1 MKTYLGTKIVNAMP
15 ATRAEY
21 LSLREW
27 DLPADENGAD
37 EGYLVEYTD
46 GGKPNMPELFAG
58 YITWSPKDVFDR
70 AYKEIGDFRE
80 RVRDEKAQLDDKIVK
95 LAAFVNTSACLTL
108 PFEDRSLLA
117 AQLAVMQEYTEIL
130 TKRIGRFA

>member
-1 MKTYLGTKIVNAMP
+1 MKTYLGTKVVNAMP

-80 RVRDEKAQLDDKIVK
+80 RVRDEKAQLDDRLAK
-95 LAAFVNTSACLTL
+95 LNVFMHTTSCLDL
-108 PFEDRSLLA
+108 PFEDRSLLS
-117 AQLAVMQEYTEIL
+117 AQAVAMQELSEIL
-130 TKRIGRFA
+130 AKRIGRFA